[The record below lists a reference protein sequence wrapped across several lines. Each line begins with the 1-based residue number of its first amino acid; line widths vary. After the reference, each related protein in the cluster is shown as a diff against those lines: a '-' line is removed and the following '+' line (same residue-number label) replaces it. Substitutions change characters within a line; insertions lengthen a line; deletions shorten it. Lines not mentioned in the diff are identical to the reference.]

1 MDGSVVG
8 VEDPVYSGYLVRSG
22 SGLDGVG
29 GRVAWYA
36 AAKVWGCLI

>member
-1 MDGSVVG
+1 MDGSLVG
-8 VEDPVYSGYLVRSG
+8 VEEPVYSGYLVRSD

-36 AAKVWGCLI
+36 AANV